1 MILWKGHCSVH
12 GRFSEDVVDEL
23 RAKHPGINVL
33 VHPECKHEVVLKAD
47 LVGSTEFIIKTIEA
61 AEPGTVW
68 AIGTEL
74 NLVKRLA
81 DAHPDKTIVFLDRN
95 VCYCST
101 MNRIDLPHLV
111 WALGA
116 WSPAPSSTGSP
127 STPTPRPTRSW
138 RSSGCSTCPA
148 SRTATE
154 RPGATT
160 MARRRI
166 SDSERRS
173 RIAVRHALA
182 PAHRLADVAAVTRA
196 MTVLHA
202 TEAATVHLAVA
213 ARAEGVKPEDV
224 DAELYDARSVV
235 KQLAMRRTLFVFPRE
250 LLPAAW
256 GSASARVATSER
268 KRIAKADRRRRHRP
282 RRGGVARRR
291 PRRDARPPG
300 GGTGDHRRA
309 AGPGPG
315 AGRDGRRHAPTR
327 PGTGPCS
334 VAPWVLTHLGL
345 EGKALRGRN
354 AGHWRLNKPTW
365 TTAEDWLGVVDEPL
379 GQDDRL
385 RRAGGPVADHLR
397 PRHRGRHPV
406 VAGVDE
412 DRLVTPGPG
421 RPWAPSR
428 STSTTATTGWV
439 HPDDGHRTRSSRG
452 RRSCRRS
459 TPP

>member
-1 MILWKGHCSVH
+1 MWDPLQPGGGLTAEELRKARMILWKGHCSVH

-23 RAKHPGINVL
+23 RAKHPGINIL
-33 VHPECKHEVVLKAD
+33 VHPECTHEVVLKAD

-111 WALGA
+111 WALENLVAGTVVNRITVDPDTEA
-116 WSPAPSSTGSP
+116 DALRRAPADARPARQVA
-127 STPTPRPTRSW
+127 PRLSDR
-138 RSSGCSTCPA
+138 G
-148 SRTATE
+148 
-154 RPGATT
+154 TT
-160 MARRRI
+160 MALRRI

-182 PAHRLADVAAVTRA
+182 PAHRLTDVAAVTRA

-224 DAELYDARSVV
+224 DAELYDARVGGEAARDAADAV
-235 KQLAMRRTLFVFPRE
+235 R
-250 LLPAAW
+250 LPARA
-256 GSASARVATSER
+256 AARGMGQRLGTGGDLGAQ
-268 KRIAKADRRRRHRP
+268 ADRQGHRRRRHRP

-291 PRRDARPPG
+291 PRRDARPAG
-300 GGTGDHRRA
+300 GQ
-309 AGPGPG
+309 
-315 AGRDGRRHAPTR
+315 GRRRPPSCGPRSRSWPGWSAAPPTR
-327 PGTGPCS
+327 RGTDPVS

-379 GQDDRL
+379 AAGRRL
-385 RRAGGPVADHLR
+385 RRAG
-397 PRHRGRHPV
+397 
-406 VAGVDE
+406 
-412 DRLVTPGPG
+412 
-421 RPWAPSR
+421 
-428 STSTTATTGWV
+428 ATG
-439 HPDDGHRTRSSRG
+439 G
-452 RRSCRRS
+452 
-459 TPP
+459 